1 MRMRTTWSGRSIR
14 GKSRPIFNQ
23 IDYIFLPSNMK
34 CLLQNAQSYY
44 GHIHSSDHG
53 LVRARLN
60 FQRFVCVTKRRLK
73 LQKQHWNLSDLTQ
86 DPLKQQDYQHK
97 LLPLISNSCE
107 SLDQFSTSPIK
118 AANQVLGN
126 HKNTAQD
133 KNQK

>member
-1 MRMRTTWSGRSIR
+1 MVRKINPWK
-14 GKSRPIFNQ
+14 KSTNLQPDR
-23 IDYIFLPSNMK
+23 
-34 CLLQNAQSYY
+34 QNAQSYH
-44 GHIHSSDHG
+44 GHIHSSDYG

-60 FQRFVCVTKRRLK
+60 VQRFVCMTKRRLK

-107 SLDQFSTSPIK
+107 SLDQFATSLIK